1 MAARAEDQPARDL
14 EAEAARLTALQR
26 RAMDGDAGALAE
38 LRKVLDADPG
48 WWQQTGDAAHQAAT
62 SWLQTYA
69 GKDELA
75 KEVVSRKMRELTR
88 ELRGPEAS
96 PLARLLVD
104 RIVLNWLTLHYAESQ
119 YARRLRSEDGISF
132 EASAYYQERVDRSQK
147 RYLAAIKALAQ
158 LRRLEQRGPLVA
170 VGQLNVAERQVN
182 VATTTPGD
190 GPPVPVDDQPESIPS
205 ETTPR
210 PAFAV

>member
-1 MAARAEDQPARDL
+1 VTATPDAPTGRDL

-48 WWQQTGDAAHQAAT
+48 WWQQTGDVAWQAENA
-62 SWLQTYA
+62 WLRTYA
-69 GKDELA
+69 GKDEFA
-75 KEVVSRKMRELTR
+75 KEATSRKLQAMRR
-88 ELRGPEAS
+88 HLRGPEAS

-119 YARRLRSEDGISF
+119 YARGMRSEHGIALDVSTHQ
-132 EASAYYQERVDRSQK
+132 QERVDRCQK

-170 VGQLNVAERQVN
+170 VGQVNVAEQQLN
-182 VATTTPGD
+182 VSTTTQGD
-190 GPPVPVDDQPESIPS
+190 GPSVPVDGQPESIGFGVP
-205 ETTPR
+205 T
-210 PAFAV
+210 